1 MYADSIDNESIAQL
15 PRLVFEGQIVLVN
28 TADDLERWLPKLLE
42 EKILGF
48 DTETKPSFKKGEK
61 NSIALLQLAST
72 NLALLIRLRILGL
85 PKELV
90 KLLENPKILK
100 IGAAT
105 RDDIRSLSKITPFK
119 PEGFIDLQQVVPQ
132 YGIENL
138 SVKKMAAIVLN
149 GKVSK
154 SQQLSNWNADSL
166 SEAQQQ
172 YAALDAWVCR
182 EIYLKLISSKVK
194 NEVR

>member
-15 PRLVFEGQIVLVN
+15 PRLVFEGQIVVVN
-28 TADDLERWLPKLLE
+28 TADDLERWLPRLLE

-61 NSIALLQLAST
+61 NSIALLQLASS
-72 NLALLIRLRILGL
+72 NLALLIRLRVLGL

-105 RDDIRSLSKITPFK
+105 RDDIRFLSKITPFK

-182 EIYLKLISSKVK
+182 EIYLKLTSSKVK